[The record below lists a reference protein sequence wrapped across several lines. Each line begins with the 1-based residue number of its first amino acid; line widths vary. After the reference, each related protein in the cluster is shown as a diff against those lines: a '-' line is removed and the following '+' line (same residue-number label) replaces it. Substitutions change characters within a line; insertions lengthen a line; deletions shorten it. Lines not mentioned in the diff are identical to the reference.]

1 MHVQHLQ
8 LQSLISKFH
17 STDYICVFT
26 RCELI
31 GLYMYLFIFLVV
43 LLILV
48 QPIFLAIINLFL
60 GGRGKGSFIPFICHF
75 IALLLCQFHYSYRN
89 NWKCIDFN
97 REKDPVSRNR
107 SCYETKTHRLLSDM
121 KRKQKYLNQSR
132 NLLKFNLLSN
142 YYRNSE
148 PKFTVVYRVCFHPL
162 GVIILG
168 C

>member
-89 NWKCIDFN
+89 NCENALILIGKKIQ
-97 REKDPVSRNR
+97 SQ
-107 SCYETKTHRLLSDM
+107 ETEAVM
-121 KRKQKYLNQSR
+121 K
-132 NLLKFNLLSN
+132 
-142 YYRNSE
+142 
-148 PKFTVVYRVCFHPL
+148 PKLTGSFL
-162 GVIILG
+162 I
-168 C
+168 